1 MHYFEN
7 QASTVTL
14 VADYYMNLLAA
25 GTSGVW
31 TAWIHILCG
40 ACGILASRRWF
51 ISYQIIVFLVASMAS
66 STASIVC
73 MYMTTI
79 GIYQK
84 INYEDVYYGTLG
96 LRLKYEWDFF
106 FFEYF
111 AWFFLNIFF
120 CKK

>member
-111 AWFFLNIFF
+111 ACFLKYFLL
-120 CKK
+120 

>member
-1 MHYFEN
+1 MHYFDN
-7 QASTVTL
+7 QASIVIL

-25 GTSGVW
+25 GTSGIW

-40 ACGILASRRWF
+40 VCGILASRRWF

-96 LRLKYEWDFF
+96 FRLKYEWDFF
-106 FFEYF
+106 FFRYF
-111 AWFFLNIFF
+111 AWGFLKYFFL
-120 CKK
+120 

>member
-1 MHYFEN
+1 MLYFEN
-7 QASTVTL
+7 QASNLTL

-96 LRLKYEWDFF
+96 LRSKYEWDFF

-111 AWFFLNIFF
+111 ACFFKIFSSVRN
-120 CKK
+120 

>member
-96 LRLKYEWDFF
+96 LRSKYEWDFF

-111 AWFFLNIFF
+111 ACFLKYFLL
-120 CKK
+120 